1 METHLLRGID
11 QLERMKRFFI
21 VAAVAVFAA
30 FFPASGASGHTRNQ
44 PTVTMEQDCG
54 TFPGFNSVKITL
66 SGFPPFTPFHGELD
80 TPDGGGASGDFET
93 DANGE
98 FVAPQI
104 GVREAG
110 TWTVTITWSGGTIT
124 RSLFVDCPKP
134 APFRLSV
141 KLLERPQTSLRRVV
155 IEATCRGSD
164 CEARAR
170 GSLRVRYPNGF
181 RRFPLGT
188 KTRDLERDV
197 SKSFI
202 LRIPEAA
209 RAAARHALADGR
221 RVTVRTRVRA
231 HDTSDGTGVRVRDRT
246 VRVVP

>member
-1 METHLLRGID
+1 V
-11 QLERMKRFFI
+11 KRFSI
-21 VAAVAVFAA
+21 VAAVAVCAA
-30 FFPASGASGHTRNQ
+30 LIPASGANGRTADQ
-44 PTVTMEQDCG
+44 PTVTMEQDCS

-66 SGFPPFTPFHGELD
+66 SGFPPFTPFHGELQ

-98 FVAPQI
+98 FVAPQV
-104 GVREAG
+104 GVRAAG

-141 KLLERPQTSLRRVV
+141 KLLKRPQTSLRRVM

-170 GSLRVRYPNGF
+170 GALRVRHPSGF
-181 RRFPLGT
+181 RRYPLGT
-188 KTRDLERDV
+188 KTRDLHEDV
-197 SKSFI
+197 STSFT

-209 RAAARHALADGR
+209 RAAARHALAHGR
-221 RVTVRTRVRA
+221 RVTIRTRVRA
-231 HDTSDGTGVRVRDRT
+231 HDTSDGTGVRVRERT